1 MKLLIKR
8 FSIFAVFLILIII
21 IAFYCVAPRKLEM
34 LDEVEVY
41 SERATHGKFWKIL
54 RSEEVRTH
62 WNNKLRIKMP
72 SNDFN
77 KYYLLIS
84 DGRRITSIQYQV
96 ISKYFWNRKVPVG
109 TAVFD
114 EKHYPHSVFVYRI
127 KKIYI
132 LQRGD

>member
-1 MKLLIKR
+1 MKLSIKR
-8 FSIFAVFLILIII
+8 LSIFSAFFILIIS
-21 IAFYCVAPRKLEM
+21 IAYYFVAPRKLE
-34 LDEVEVY
+34 LIDEVEVY
-41 SERATHGKFWKIL
+41 SERATHGKFWKII

-62 WNNKLRIKMP
+62 WNNKLRIIMP
-72 SNDFN
+72 RNDFN

-114 EKHYPHSVFVYRI
+114 KKHYPHSVFVYKI